1 MDKERKINKKLII
14 ILFLT
19 FLCISVVCFGIFAYL
34 LYKSKSTGLVN
45 DRIVTL
51 SKIIVMT
58 GIFFLVL
65 AFGYLLPVLVSH
77 KK

>member
-45 DRIVTL
+45 DRI
-51 SKIIVMT
+51 
-58 GIFFLVL
+58 
-65 AFGYLLPVLVSH
+65 
-77 KK
+77 